1 MPYPM
6 PYGFRIVGDCRERR
20 RLVDWA
26 AAFRAHLG
34 CDERAE
40 LSREAYLSAFTFG
53 PDFREYL
60 EATGSTAG
68 FVGPCWAP
76 FIWFDVDREDD
87 LLAALHDTRR
97 LVTALTER
105 LKIRDDDALVFFSGS
120 KGYHVGLPTCWNPAP
135 SVAFNAVGKVFAIG
149 IAQAAGVNIDQGTYA
164 KVQAFRAP
172 NSRHQKT
179 GLHKRHMETAALF
192 ELSLDAIRKLAEH
205 PAPVEYEPLTVGSDQ
220 ATELWAQAERQV
232 SAQSEAVKARR
243 ANSSATLNRTTLEF
257 IREGADNGDRH
268 RLLYSA
274 ARNLG
279 ELGAPFELAH
289 ALLNESALDSGLPPS
304 DVKRQIQCGLADA
317 GPGDKGHE

>member
-26 AAFRAHLG
+26 AAFRAYLD
-34 CDERAE
+34 CDDRAE

-68 FVGPCWAP
+68 FDGPCWAP

-87 LLAALHDTRR
+87 LQAALNDTRR
-97 LVTALTER
+97 LVATITDR
-105 LKIRDDDALVFFSGS
+105 LKIGDDALLAFYSGS
-120 KGYHVGLPTCWNPAP
+120 KGFHVGIPTSWSPSP
-135 SVAFNAVGKVFAIG
+135 SVAFNAVVKVFAVG
-149 IAQAAGVNIDQGTYA
+149 IAEVAGVTIDIGTYA

-172 NSRHQKT
+172 NSRHPKT
-179 GLHKRHMETAALF
+179 GLHKRHVPTDALM
-192 ELSLDAIRKLAEH
+192 ELSLDAMRKLAEQ
-205 PAPVEYEPLTVGSDQ
+205 PAPVEYEPPAVTSDQ
-220 ATELWAQAERQV
+220 AADLWAKAERQV
-232 SAQSEAVKARR
+232 SAQTEAVKARL

-279 ELGAPFELAH
+279 ELGAPFELAY
-289 ALLNESALDSGLPPS
+289 ALLSESALDSGLPPS
-304 DVKRQIQCGLADA
+304 EVRRQIQCGLADA
-317 GPGDKGHE
+317 GKGDKGHG